1 MYPWHKTR
9 THFKKIIRE
18 YEQVLEIKYLTV
30 EIKNLTRELEGE
42 VKEIFPKAEQKD
54 RDEVI
59 RKKTLFRREIQE
71 A

>member
-18 YEQVLEIKYLTV
+18 YEQVLERKYLTV
-30 EIKNLTRELEGE
+30 EIKNLIRELEGE